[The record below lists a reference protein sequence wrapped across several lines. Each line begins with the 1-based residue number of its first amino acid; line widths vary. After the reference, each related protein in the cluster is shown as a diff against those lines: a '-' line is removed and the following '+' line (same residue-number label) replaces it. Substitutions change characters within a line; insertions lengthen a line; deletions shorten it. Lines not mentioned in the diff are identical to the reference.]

1 MVNMVEIETAFMVK
15 MGIMVEIIIKVEM
28 VTLVNIIK
36 KVNMVVIVIM
46 VKMVIVD
53 VVTVGRSK
61 YGIKLP
67 PYCPILLRILTFPDP
82 LCRPSQ
88 ILWFKMVCTC
98 VPHIVLH
105 VLSSTSTSVGYFR
118 PQKSILAK
126 IVIFGC
132 FLGLFTPPLG
142 CYFGDIE
149 TCNA

>member
-82 LCRPSQ
+82 HCRPSQ
-88 ILWFKMVCTC
+88 IFVVQNGVYMCPAYSTTCFKFNQHLRGV
-98 VPHIVLH
+98 
-105 VLSSTSTSVGYFR
+105 F
-118 PQKSILAK
+118 
-126 IVIFGC
+126 
-132 FLGLFTPPLG
+132 
-142 CYFGDIE
+142 
-149 TCNA
+149 

>member
-61 YGIKLP
+61 IWHKIA
-67 PYCPILLRILTFPDP
+67 PILSYTAP
-82 LCRPSQ
+82 
-88 ILWFKMVCTC
+88 
-98 VPHIVLH
+98 
-105 VLSSTSTSVGYFR
+105 YFDL
-118 PQKSILAK
+118 P
-126 IVIFGC
+126 
-132 FLGLFTPPLG
+132 
-142 CYFGDIE
+142 
-149 TCNA
+149 